1 MLFSERQKLEKEY
14 YKWLEENSNVKS
26 CPFNVISFL
35 DMNKNLVS
43 NDEYKKIEILE
54 KALELVCSD
63 LLLEKY
69 NGKITKYRKPVLTIK
84 NYKYKAKK
92 VLEGENHGCKK
103 AKNNVRENHH
113 NDQAII

>member
-14 YKWLEENSNVKS
+14 YKWLDKNPNVKP
-26 CPFNVISFL
+26 CPFSLISFL
-35 DMNKNLVS
+35 YINNNLVS

-69 NGKITKYRKPVLTIK
+69 NGK
-84 NYKYKAKK
+84 
-92 VLEGENHGCKK
+92 
-103 AKNNVRENHH
+103 
-113 NDQAII
+113 